1 MQRRLVAFLAV
12 LLAAFGLACAR
23 PALGRADD
31 GGGGA
36 NTAIA
41 INTKDGSSVF
51 KLAFAIRHVMN
62 GVVDQ
67 ANAAVAVASCTDCTT
82 IAVAIEIV
90 LVESNASV
98 VTPTNVALAFNDQC
112 VLCVTAAEAFQF
124 VLGTG
129 GPVHFDAEGNR
140 MLNEIRHELH
150 DLKKADVTLA
160 ELQTRLDAIAAQIKD
175 VLANHLVPA
184 GKANEGGESQ
194 PPAGEPPPPTTTTT
208 GTTPTATTP
217 TTTTTETGTAST
229 PTGTTTTTTTTP

>member
-1 MQRRLVAFLAV
+1 MRRRLLGFLAA
-12 LLAAFGLACAR
+12 LLAALGIASAR
-23 PALGRADD
+23 PALALADE

-98 VTPTNVALAFNDQC
+98 VTPTNIAFAFNDQC
-112 VLCVTAAEAFQF
+112 VLCVTAAEAYQF

-129 GPVHFDAEGNR
+129 GPGHFDSEGNR
-140 MLNEIRHELH
+140 MLNDIRHELH
-150 DLKKADVTLA
+150 DLKHADLTLA
-160 ELQTRLDAIAAQIKD
+160 DLQARLDAIANKSLD
-175 VLANHLVPA
+175 VHANHLAPA
-184 GKANEGGESQ
+184 GTSK
-194 PPAGEPPPPTTTTT
+194 AGEPSGT
-208 GTTPTATTP
+208 GP
-217 TTTTTETGTAST
+217 
-229 PTGTTTTTTTTP
+229 

>member
-1 MQRRLVAFLAV
+1 MRRRLLPFLAA
-12 LLAAFGLACAR
+12 LLAAVGVASAR
-23 PALGRADD
+23 PALALADD
-31 GGGGA
+31 GSGGA

-112 VLCVTAAEAFQF
+112 VLCVTAAQAYQF

-140 MLNEIRHELH
+140 ILNEIRHELH

-160 ELQTRLDAIAAQIKD
+160 ELQARLDAIANQIRD

-184 GKANEGGESQ
+184 GKAKEGE
-194 PPAGEPPPPTTTTT
+194 GEPPANKPP
-208 GTTPTATTP
+208 PTATTTS
-217 TTTTTETGTAST
+217 TTPVATTPPIETGTTST
-229 PTGTTTTTTTTP
+229 PTDTTTTTTP

>member
-1 MQRRLVAFLAV
+1 MRRRLLGFLAA
-12 LLAAFGLACAR
+12 LLAALGIASAR
-23 PALGRADD
+23 PALALADE

-67 ANAAVAVASCTDCTT
+67 AYAAVAVASCTDCTT

-98 VTPTNVALAFNDQC
+98 VTPTNIPSAFNDQC
-112 VLCVTAAEAFQF
+112 ALCVTAAEAYQF

-129 GPVHFDAEGNR
+129 GPVHFDSEGNR
-140 MLNEIRHELH
+140 MLNDIRHELH
-150 DLKKADVTLA
+150 DLKHASLTLA
-160 ELQTRLDAIAAQIKD
+160 DLQARLDAIAAQIRD

-184 GKANEGGESQ
+184 GKPNANEGETSGN
-194 PPAGEPPPPTTTTT
+194 GPPPP
-208 GTTPTATTP
+208 P
-217 TTTTTETGTAST
+217 
-229 PTGTTTTTTTTP
+229 